1 MRLPPFPP
9 LVWIV
14 ILGTFMV
21 RTSFFMV
28 WPFLSILL
36 YREYGLS
43 ASGIGMLLGG
53 AAVLSCLIG
62 FYVGWLSDR
71 LGRRTILLLGCAL
84 SCGAYLLLGF
94 GHSLWL
100 ITLGVF
106 GSGLSYAFID
116 TPGKALMGDLLPEK
130 ALRELA
136 LHLRYFLLNV
146 GAGVGPLIG
155 VMVGLGARQETFV
168 VTAASYGLLGIAFLL
183 GFRRDCANR
192 PDAGLSLG
200 AMLRVVGRDRAFM
213 LFILANLLMNL
224 VYAQVESPLI
234 QYLTRAGAPEVETLV
249 ALLVATNAL
258 TIITLQFPLLHLTRR
273 WRVSLRLQFS
283 ILLMASAQVMF
294 ALSSV
299 ALAGGDVLA
308 ERGGGGAVS
317 ALQRADRP
325 DGAGSPQ
332 GELLRRQRPGRARL
346 GVLAYGGRLVLA
358 SVGWPGPVR
367 RDDRDLHAGVCP
379 LRDGSP
385 GGASIGLA
393 GRLRGLTRSVLTALT
408 GLLSPREYANAS
420 LHSHRIT
427 PA

>member
-1 MRLPPFPP
+1 MRLPPFPS

-84 SCGAYLLLGF
+84 SCGTYLLLGF

-100 ITLGVF
+100 IALGVF

-130 ALRELA
+130 AQRELA

-183 GFRRDCANR
+183 GFRRDCASR
-192 PDAGLSLG
+192 PDTGLSLG

-294 ALSSV
+294 ALSSPALLWPWLV
-299 ALAGGDVLA
+299 AMFLLSVGEAVLFPLFNVLIDQMAPAHLKGSYFGASALAGLGWAFSPMV
-308 ERGGGGAVS
+308 GGWFLQVWGGPALFAVMTAICMLVFALYGMGRREARPS
-317 ALQRADRP
+317 ASP
-325 DGAGSPQ
+325 AGC
-332 GELLRRQRPGRARL
+332 E
-346 GVLAYGGRLVLA
+346 
-358 SVGWPGPVR
+358 
-367 RDDRDLHAGVCP
+367 D
-379 LRDGSP
+379 
-385 GGASIGLA
+385 
-393 GRLRGLTRSVLTALT
+393 
-408 GLLSPREYANAS
+408 
-420 LHSHRIT
+420 
-427 PA
+427 